1 MTPEVVVAEG
11 DELGEGPQWDPTT
24 GELVRVDITRG
35 RVHHLDPATGR
46 TSTVELGDVVGFAIP
61 RASGGLVVGLRRAVV
76 LLEPD
81 GSSSRILAAVEPD
94 LVHNRFNDAKCDPA
108 GRLWAGTMAMGE
120 SDPDGALYRI
130 GSDGQV
136 DQVVTGLTISNG
148 LDWSPDATLMYLNDT
163 PTGRIDVF
171 DHDPATGSITERRP
185 FARIDRAEGSPDG
198 LTVDA
203 EGGVWVA
210 LFAGGQVRRYSAG
223 GELDVVVPFPVSNV
237 TSLTF
242 GGPDLADLFVTT
254 ARHHLTPEQLTAQPL
269 AGAVFVLHPEV
280 RGRPAG
286 RFAG

>member
-1 MTPEVVVAEG
+1 MNPEVLVADG
-11 DELGEGPQWDPTT
+11 DELGEGPQWDLTS

-35 RVHHLDPATGR
+35 RVHRLDPVTGA
-46 TSTVELGDVVGFAIP
+46 TSTLELGDVVGFAIP
-61 RASGGLVVGLRRAVV
+61 RASGGLVVGVRRAVI

-81 GSSSRILAAVEPD
+81 GTSSDILAAVEPD
-94 LVHNRFNDAKCDPA
+94 LVDNRFNDAKCDPT

-120 SDPDGALYRI
+120 TDPDGALYRI
-130 GSDGQV
+130 GSDGHV
-136 DQVVTGLTISNG
+136 DRVVAGLTISNG

-171 DHDPATGSITERRP
+171 DHDPVDGTITGRRQ
-185 FARIDRAEGSPDG
+185 FAGIDPTVGFPDG

-210 LFAGGQVRRYSAG
+210 LFGGGQIRRYSAE
-223 GELDVVVPFPVSNV
+223 GELDVVVALPVTNV

-242 GGPDLADLFVTT
+242 GGPDLADLYVTT
-254 ARHHLTPEQLTAQPL
+254 ARHHLTPEQLTDQPL
-269 AGAVFVLHPEV
+269 AGAVFVLHPGV